1 MRTKLEILTEM
12 SATATA
18 LEAELLKVRTVV
30 EASALNAIS
39 HKLQALIEEFEST
52 LAEDFYEKFI

>member
-1 MRTKLEILTEM
+1 M

-18 LEAELLKVRTVV
+18 LEAEILKVRTVV
-30 EASALNAIS
+30 EASALKAIS
-39 HKLQALIEEFEST
+39 LKLQTLIEEFEST

>member
-18 LEAELLKVRTVV
+18 LEAEILKVRTVV
-30 EASALNAIS
+30 EASALNGIS

>member
-18 LEAELLKVRTVV
+18 LEAELLKIRTTV
-30 EASALNAIS
+30 EASALKAIS
-39 HKLQALIEEFEST
+39 HKLQQLIEEFEST